1 MTLFRKICFSIIL
14 RRSHLSC
21 YRCKSH
27 QRFSLLRQQS
37 LEPTTRCSRPMR
49 ARQPKHTNRLIQ
61 WLTIRRRAKSRR
73 RCPTAGKNSCHRLR
87 PAALRGGEGS
97 CPSAT
102 LYSVQSPRDRDCRGT
117 VRACLRSESIA
128 RMHLRSL
135 PQSRRESCRCKGA
148 VLFARSTS
156 SQFHPPSPG
165 HRRPS
170 PPCHCGEPEERSC
183 SL

>member
-1 MTLFRKICFSIIL
+1 MTLLRKICFSIIL

-21 YRCKSH
+21 YRCKSLR
-27 QRFSLLRQQS
+27 QSSLLRQQS
-37 LEPTTRCSRPMR
+37 LEPTARCLRLTR
-49 ARQPKHTNRLIQ
+49 ARQPEHRTRRIQ
-61 WLTIRRRAKSRR
+61 SLTIHRRAKLRR
-73 RCPTAGKNSCHRLR
+73 HCPTAGRNFCHRLR
-87 PAALRGGEGS
+87 PTTLRGDEGP
-97 CPSAT
+97 CPCAT
-102 LYSVQSPRDRDCRGT
+102 LYSVQSLRDRDCRGT

-170 PPCHCGEPEERSC
+170 PPCHCGEPEE
-183 SL
+183 